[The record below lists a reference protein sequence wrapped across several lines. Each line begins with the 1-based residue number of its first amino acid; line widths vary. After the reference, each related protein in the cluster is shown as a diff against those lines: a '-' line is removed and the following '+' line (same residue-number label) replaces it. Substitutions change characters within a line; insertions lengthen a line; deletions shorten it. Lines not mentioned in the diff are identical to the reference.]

1 MSTEHEPLPSK
12 VEQLFCYIGSST
24 EALMYD
30 VEGGT
35 LRLINDERFHVGK
48 LQADGS
54 INWFNYDTYVLTWRR
69 NRNAK
74 GKSKLIHFQNL
85 IYLNN
90 H

>member
-35 LRLINDERFHVGK
+35 LRLINDEMFHVGK

-54 INWFNYDTYVLTWRR
+54 INWFINDNPCVNW
-69 NRNAK
+69 
-74 GKSKLIHFQNL
+74 
-85 IYLNN
+85 
-90 H
+90 